1 MKSAVTQC
9 LMAFFS
15 RKSSGWMNPFNPF
28 KHWLKGFI
36 IININIHISISHECC
51 ILAEIKNN
59 WNIPCCMCQCL
70 QYTWPAARRCRWI
83 NKDDQMKSVWFSESS
98 RNQSCHS
105 WPPAWAACLLN
116 WHWIQK
122 RTAFV
127 KAGANDGPACL
138 ERTDSRTETLSWS
151 VPSHFSW
158 WTQPDR
164 VQKTLWGGA
173 VWYQLPS
180 CSAWQR
186 VGWDPVDKGLSYIS

>member
-1 MKSAVTQC
+1 MSAAS
-9 LMAFFS
+9 LLGS
-15 RKSSGWMNPFNPF
+15 RTT
-28 KHWLKGFI
+28 
-36 IININIHISISHECC
+36 
-51 ILAEIKNN
+51 EIFHLVCVSVYSRLGLLPGGEGGLIKM
-59 WNIPCCMCQCL
+59 I
-70 QYTWPAARRCRWI
+70 
-83 NKDDQMKSVWFSESS
+83 MKSVWFCESS

-105 WPPAWAACLLN
+105 WPPARAACLLN

-127 KAGANDGPACL
+127 KAGANDGPASL
-138 ERTDSRTETLSWS
+138 ERTDSRTETLSWY